1 MSVRYQYSGL
11 TPELYQLYGRWY
23 ISPPFILV
31 INADINNKKRPRLMP
46 RTVQMLIILLYH
58 KGM

>member
-1 MSVRYQYSGL
+1 MLSRK
-11 TPELYQLYGRWY
+11 
-23 ISPPFILV
+23 
-31 INADINNKKRPRLMP
+31 NKKRPRLMP

>member
-1 MSVRYQYSGL
+1 M
-11 TPELYQLYGRWY
+11 YGRWY